1 MRMWTSYSADTK
13 PDTECRNCGSHII
26 PQTARVIGD
35 EFNNVHACPEC
46 TTYRELP
53 GGDFL

>member
-1 MRMWTSYSADTK
+1 MWTSYSADTK